1 MQQFCLRTLTG
12 VLPFLLAAPAAALA
26 QPTPPTQAEANA
38 ALNPAAAVFSPQQ
51 LDQMLAPI
59 ALYPDPLLT
68 ELLMAATFP
77 QQIIDAEQWLQDPN
91 NAALTGEALVAALQ
105 PLAWDPSVKSLA
117 AFPQIIGMMNNHF
130 DWTQALGLALT
141 NQQAETMARIQ
152 FLRQRA
158 VAAGQLK
165 STPQL
170 RISSERSDVVIEPVD
185 PAMIYVPVYNPAE
198 IYGQWP
204 DHDYPPVF
212 VPPPPNFYS
221 GEIGAGIGFSIG
233 FGVAG
238 QLWGWGHPDW
248 HQHEVVVDPKRYTT
262 ITTSTDI
269 IGNHIAIENNTWHRT
284 AAVTQVPEPARP
296 HPPAAAAPHPPGTVT
311 PAAIILPKPGE
322 ALPPGAAPA
331 HPTEPTVAHPPGA
344 APAHPTEPTVA
355 HPPGAPPA
363 HPTEPAVAH
372 PPGAPPAHPTE
383 PTVAHPPGAPPAHPT
398 EPAVAHPPGA
408 PPPHPPEPAV
418 AHPPGAPPARPT
430 EPTQTHPAQPVQAHP
445 PAKPPEKKPPPK
457 PGEEKKEPDQH

>member
-1 MQQFCLRTLTG
+1 
-12 VLPFLLAAPAAALA
+12 LPFLLAAPAVALA
-26 QPTPPTQAEANA
+26 EPTPPTQAEANA
-38 ALNPAAAVFSPQQ
+38 ALNPAAAAFSPQQ

-59 ALYPDPLLT
+59 ALYPDQLLT

-91 NAALTGEALVAALQ
+91 NAALTGDALVAALQ

-130 DWTQALGLALT
+130 DWTQALGLAFA

-158 VAAGQLK
+158 VGAGQLK
-165 STPQL
+165 STPQF
-170 RISSERSDVVIEPVD
+170 RISSEGSAVVIEPVD

-204 DHDYPPVF
+204 DHEYPPVF
-212 VPPPPNFYS
+212 VPPPPGFYS

-238 QLWGWGHPDW
+238 ALWGWGHPDW
-248 HQHEVVVDPKRYTT
+248 RQHEVVVDPKRYTS

-269 IGNHIAIENNTWHRT
+269 TGNHIAIENNTWNRT
-284 AAVTQVPEPARP
+284 AAVTQVSEPARP
-296 HPPAAAAPHPPGTVT
+296 HPSEATAPHPPGTVT

-322 ALPPGAAPA
+322 A
-331 HPTEPTVAHPPGA
+331 HPPGA
-344 APAHPTEPTVA
+344 APSQPTEPAVAHPPSAPPPHPTEPAVTHPPGAAPPQPTEPAVAHPPSAPPPHPTEPAVA
-355 HPPGAPPA
+355 HPPGAPPP

-372 PPGAPPAHPTE
+372 PPGAPPAHPT
-383 PTVAHPPGAPPAHPT
+383 A
-398 EPAVAHPPGA
+398 
-408 PPPHPPEPAV
+408 
-418 AHPPGAPPARPT
+418 
-430 EPTQTHPAQPVQAHP
+430 PTQAGPAQPVQAHP

>member
-1 MQQFCLRTLTG
+1 MQQFHLRRLTG
-12 VLPFLLAAPAAALA
+12 ILPFLLATPAVAMA

-38 ALNPAAAVFSPQQ
+38 ALSPAAAVFSRQQ

-91 NAALTGEALVAALQ
+91 NAALMGDALVAALQ

-130 DWTQALGLALT
+130 DWTQALGLAFA

-158 VAAGQLK
+158 FAAGQLK

-170 RISSERSDVVIEPVD
+170 RISSEGSDVVIEPVD
-185 PAMIYVPVYNPAE
+185 PAMIYVPVYNPVE

-238 QLWGWGHPDW
+238 PLWGWGHPDW
-248 HQHEVVVDPKRYTT
+248 RQHEVVVDPKRYTN
-262 ITTSTDI
+262 ITSATHI
-269 IGNHIAIENNTWHRT
+269 IDSHITIENNIWHRT
-284 AAVTQVPEPARP
+284 AAVTEVPEPARP
-296 HPPAAAAPHPPGTVT
+296 HPPTATAPHPPGTVT

-322 ALPPGAAPA
+322 AHPPGALPA
-331 HPTEPTVAHPPGA
+331 HPTEPAVAHPPGVP
-344 APAHPTEPTVA
+344 PAHPTEPAVA

-372 PPGAPPAHPTE
+372 PPGAPPA
-383 PTVAHPPGAPPAHPT
+383 
-398 EPAVAHPPGA
+398 
-408 PPPHPPEPAV
+408 
-418 AHPPGAPPARPT
+418 RST
-430 EPTQTHPAQPVQAHP
+430 EPTQAHPAQPVQAH
-445 PAKPPEKKPPPK
+445 PPEKKPPPK

>member
-1 MQQFCLRTLTG
+1 MQQFHLRMLTG
-12 VLPFLLAAPAAALA
+12 ILPFLLTAPTIALA
-26 QPTPPTQAEANA
+26 QPTPPTRAEANA
-38 ALNPAAAVFSPQQ
+38 ALSPAAAVFSPQQ

-91 NAALTGEALVAALQ
+91 NAALTGDVLVAALQ
-105 PLAWDPSVKSLA
+105 PLAWDPSVKSLSA
-117 AFPQIIGMMNNHF
+117 LPQIIGMMNNHF
-130 DWTQALGLALT
+130 DWTQALGLAFA

-170 RISSERSDVVIEPVD
+170 RISSEVSDVVIEPVD
-185 PAMIYVPVYNPAE
+185 PAMIYVPVYNPVE
-198 IYGQWP
+198 IYGRWP

-212 VPPPPNFYS
+212 LPPPPNFYS

-233 FGVAG
+233 LGVAG
-238 QLWGWGHPDW
+238 ALWGWGHPDW
-248 HQHEVVVDPKRYTT
+248 RQHEVVVDPKRYTT
-262 ITTSTDI
+262 ITSSTDI
-269 IGNHIAIENNTWHRT
+269 IDNHITIENNRWKRT
-284 AAVTQVPEPARP
+284 AAVTEVPEPGRP
-296 HPPAAAAPHPPGTVT
+296 HPLTATAPHPPGTVT
-311 PAAIILPKPGE
+311 PAAIILPKPSE
-322 ALPPGAAPA
+322 AHSPGAPPA
-331 HPTEPTVAHPPGA
+331 HPTEPA
-344 APAHPTEPTVA
+344 VA

-383 PTVAHPPGAPPAHPT
+383 PAVAHSPGAPPAHPTEPAVAHSPGAPPAHPT

-408 PPPHPPEPAV
+408 PP
-418 AHPPGAPPARPT
+418 AHTT
-430 EPTQTHPAQPVQAHP
+430 EPTQAHPAQPVQAHP
-445 PAKPPEKKPPPK
+445 PAKPPEKTPQK

>member
-1 MQQFCLRTLTG
+1 MQQFHLRMLTG
-12 VLPFLLAAPAAALA
+12 TLPFLLAAPAVALA

-38 ALNPAAAVFSPQQ
+38 ALSSTAAAFSPQQ

-77 QQIIDAEQWLQDPN
+77 QQIIDAEKWLQDPN

-105 PLAWDPSVKSLA
+105 PLAWDSSVKSLA
-117 AFPQIIGMMNNHF
+117 AFPQIIGMMNNHY
-130 DWTQALGLALT
+130 DWTQALGLAFA
-141 NQQAETMARIQ
+141 NQQPETMARIQ

-170 RISSERSDVVIEPVD
+170 RISSEGPDVVIEPVD
-185 PAMIYVPVYNPAE
+185 PAMIYVPVYNPVN

-221 GEIGAGIGFSIG
+221 GEIGAAIGFSIG
-233 FGVAG
+233 FAVAG
-238 QLWGWGHPDW
+238 PLWGWGHPDW
-248 HQHEVVVDPKRYTT
+248 RQHAVVVDPKRYTN
-262 ITTSTDI
+262 ITSSTDI
-269 IGNHIAIENNTWHRT
+269 TDNHITIENNRWNRT
-284 AAVTQVPEPARP
+284 VAVTEVPEPARP
-296 HPPAAAAPHPPGTVT
+296 HPPTAATPHPPGTIT
-311 PAAIILPKPGE
+311 PAAIILPKPSE
-322 ALPPGAAPA
+322 AHPSGAPPA
-331 HPTEPTVAHPPGA
+331 HPTEPAVAHPSGTP
-344 APAHPTEPTVA
+344 PAHPTEPAVA
-355 HPPGAPPA
+355 HPSGTPPA

-372 PPGAPPAHPTE
+372 PPGAPPAP
-383 PTVAHPPGAPPAHPT
+383 PT

-408 PPPHPPEPAV
+408 PPPHPSEPAV

-430 EPTQTHPAQPVQAHP
+430 EPTQAHPTQPVQAHP